1 MRIRDCSIPE
11 FDGIVGK
18 EVVLQE
24 YGNLHQQF
32 CVDAG
37 LVEDAVGIAALV
49 ADGFGKVFHRPPL
62 FFETVVNQFS
72 DGFHTLPSVATSLW
86 PHYKD
91 LGDAGLSL
99 TRTGHS
105 QKLAIFKD

>member
-1 MRIRDCSIPE
+1 MRSRGGLIPV

-18 EVVLQE
+18 EVVPQE

-49 ADGFGKVFHRPPL
+49 ADGFGKVLHSPSL

-72 DGFHTLPSVATSLW
+72 DGFHTFPPVATSLW
-86 PHYKD
+86 SHHKG

-105 QKLAIFKD
+105 